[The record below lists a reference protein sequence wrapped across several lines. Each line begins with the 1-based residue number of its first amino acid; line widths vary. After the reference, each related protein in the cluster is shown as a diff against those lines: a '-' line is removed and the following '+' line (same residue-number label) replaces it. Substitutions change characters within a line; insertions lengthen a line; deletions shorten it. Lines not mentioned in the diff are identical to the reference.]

1 MSLYDFFNA
10 CLFDK
15 LRLGEDYIVKI
26 KCRYNATG
34 EEYISNE
41 ILLSDDEGFEWVNDW
56 WEGQDY
62 IECMGYINVNN
73 IKVPPVTDSIL

>member
-26 KCRYNATG
+26 KCRYKATG

-62 IECMGYINVNN
+62 
-73 IKVPPVTDSIL
+73 TRILPRRWMSASRTCSPG